1 MESAARPVAC
11 DQSVLD
17 TIAGFLK
24 TAINVYQAAVT
35 LHDVD
40 PSLKSMVSGR
50 DWTRVSDGLSR
61 SIQQMQN
68 LVHSAEISTD
78 HLMCA
83 CIKIGQDVSVHL
95 HRVQVLFSNHDA
107 DQVDATKFRV
117 LWPRENVDAL
127 GSRISDFIQRWREL
141 QTLGR

>member
-1 MESAARPVAC
+1 MQSAARPVAC

-24 TAINVYQAAVT
+24 TAIDVYQVAVA

-40 PSLKSMVSGR
+40 SSSKSMVSGR
-50 DWTRVSDGLSR
+50 DWTRLSDGLSR

-83 CIKIGQDVSVHL
+83 CIKIGHDVSVRL
-95 HRVQVLFSNHDA
+95 DRVQASFSNIDA
-107 DQVDATKFRV
+107 GQVDAAKFHV

-127 GSRISDFIQRWREL
+127 GSRIADFIQRWKEL
-141 QTLGR
+141 QALGR